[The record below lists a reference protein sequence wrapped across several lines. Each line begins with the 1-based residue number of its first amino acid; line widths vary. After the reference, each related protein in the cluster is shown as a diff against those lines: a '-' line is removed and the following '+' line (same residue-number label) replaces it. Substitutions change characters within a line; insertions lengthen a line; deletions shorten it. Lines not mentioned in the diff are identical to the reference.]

1 LFTFQTIQQPGFPNS
16 LLQQNFRGVTI
27 AKIDERTVTFTL
39 SEPYSFFPSN
49 LTLGL
54 IPKKSFEGIPVTKL
68 DQVLDFAF
76 KPIGAGPYKVKTIV
90 PTELSSEV
98 TLERFERPFPPNYRL
113 DRVVFRIFSDYA
125 TLLSD
130 LRTLQGVRL
139 VPRNK
144 NGEALTPRHFV
155 AREYTLPQYVA
166 LFFNLSRTKLQ
177 DGKLRLGL
185 QLGTNKQAI
194 VDDIQETHV
203 IDTPLLEIDASD
215 WRYQFDS
222 EAAKG

>member
-1 LFTFQTIQQPGFPNS
+1 
-16 LLQQNFRGVTI
+16 
-27 AKIDERTVTFTL
+27 
-39 SEPYSFFPSN
+39 
-49 LTLGL
+49 
-54 IPKKSFEGIPVTKL
+54 
-68 DQVLDFAF
+68 
-76 KPIGAGPYKVKTIV
+76 
-90 PTELSSEV
+90 
-98 TLERFERPFPPNYRL
+98 
-113 DRVVFRIFSDYA
+113 VFRIFSDYA